1 MTTTGVGHYRKEG
14 NLMVAF
20 DAGRWSLV
28 LGIVLKPDARA
39 VFISAPAV
47 PTGIKGPPPP
57 PLLLLLLLHFL
68 LLPLLLLLL
77 LLLLTLLVL
86 DCD

>member
-1 MTTTGVGHYRKEG
+1 
-14 NLMVAF
+14 MVAF
-20 DAGRWSLV
+20 DEGRWSLV

-39 VFISAPAV
+39 VLISAPAL
-47 PTGIKGPPPP
+47 PTGIKGPPP

-86 DCD
+86 DCE

>member
-1 MTTTGVGHYRKEG
+1 
-14 NLMVAF
+14 MVAL
-20 DAGRWSLV
+20 DEGRWSLV

-47 PTGIKGPPPP
+47 PTVNKHPPS
-57 PLLLLLLLHFL
+57 PLLLLLLPLFL

-86 DCD
+86 DCE